1 MYRSY
6 FHATAYSNL
15 DSIVSNGIKNDN
27 IEGIV
32 YLCET
37 ANDCLKF
44 LSLRGIK
51 DILVI
56 EVKLDEKEVFETFDH
71 SKEFFKCKCF
81 GINRTINRK
90 EFEHLWR
97 GNIAYENH

>member
-15 DSIVSNGIKNDN
+15 TSIVDNGIKNDYL
-27 IEGIV
+27 EQIV

-37 ANDCLKF
+37 AKDCLKF
-44 LSLRGIK
+44 LWLRGIK
-51 DILVI
+51 DVLVI

-71 SKEFFKCKCF
+71 SQDFFQCKCF
-81 GINRTINRK
+81 GINRTIKQN
-90 EFEHLWR
+90 EFKHLWR
-97 GNIAYENH
+97 YEL